1 MEGTRMSGTHVLGVI
16 PARYASTRLPGKPLL
31 DIAGKSMIQHVY
43 ERTLRAKKLDSCIV
57 ATDDIRIYD
66 EVVRFGG
73 QAAMT
78 RADHPNGSSRV
89 AEVALQSHA
98 THIVNVQG
106 DEPLLD
112 FRALDE
118 LIEGLL
124 EDKMVGCATL
134 CTEIK
139 DPQSLENPNV
149 VKVVRALNGNALY
162 FSRSNIPFQR
172 AAGILPVWE
181 HLGVYAFTRD
191 YLQRFITLP
200 ETPLCLAES
209 LEQLKILE
217 HNDPIRVI
225 ATQYPPQ
232 GPNVNAPE
240 DLDAVRRIMAN
251 GEIHNGNG

>member
-1 MEGTRMSGTHVLGVI
+1 MSVPHVLGVI

-43 ERTLRAKKLDSCIV
+43 ERTLRAKRLDACVV
-57 ATDDIRIYD
+57 ATDDKRIYD
-66 EVVRFGG
+66 EVIRFGG
-73 QAAMT
+73 QATMT

-89 AEVALQSHA
+89 AEVALESRA
-98 THIVNVQG
+98 THVINIQG

-124 EDKMVGCATL
+124 KDESVGCATL

-139 DPQSLENPNV
+139 DLQSLENPNV

-162 FSRSNIPFQR
+162 FSRSVIPFQR
-172 AAGILPVWE
+172 TTGILPMWE
-181 HLGVYAFTRD
+181 HLGIYAFTRE
-191 YLQRFITLP
+191 YLQHFITLP

-240 DLDAVRRIMAN
+240 DLEAVRRIMVN